1 MSVQT
6 APKPSK
12 IATTADEKP
21 PRHIAIIMDGN
32 GRWARERGLARIQ
45 GHERG
50 ATSLRAVV
58 EGCAEMGVEFLTVY
72 AFSTENWSRPKEE
85 VGALMQL
92 LEHFIEKETPEL
104 VRKGIRLQAIGR
116 LTDLPES
123 CQQKLHEA
131 IDATSR
137 GKALTLILALS
148 YSGRAE
154 LVDAVKSIVH
164 EVQAGHI
171 DSAMVDAELVSKHL
185 YTRCYPDPD
194 LLIRTSGELR
204 LSNFLLWQLSYTE
217 IVITQKLWPDFD
229 KEDLRAAISE
239 FNKRHRRFGGV

>member
-1 MSVQT
+1 MSTQT
-6 APKPSK
+6 ATQPHASTL
-12 IATTADEKP
+12 ISGDRP

-45 GHERG
+45 GHEQG
-50 ATSLRAVV
+50 AKSLRQVV
-58 EGCAEMGVEFLTVY
+58 EGCAELGVEFLTVY
-72 AFSTENWSRPKEE
+72 AFSTENWARPEAE
-85 VGALMQL
+85 VAALMQL
-92 LEHFIEKETPEL
+92 LEYFIEKETAEL
-104 VRKGIRLQAIGR
+104 IEKGIRLQAIGR

-131 IDATSR
+131 IEATAS

-154 LVDAVKSIVH
+154 LVDAVKSIVRD
-164 EVQAGHI
+164 VQEGHI
-171 DSAMVDAELVSKHL
+171 DSGMIDAELVSRHL

-194 LLIRTSGELR
+194 LLIRTSGEMR

-217 IVITQKLWPDFD
+217 IVITQKLWPDFSKD
-229 KEDLRAAISE
+229 DLREAISD
-239 FNKRHRRFGGV
+239 FNKRHRRYGGV